1 MTFTQSIATVFGKY
15 AEFRGVA
22 SRPEFWWW
30 ILFTALVNAGL
41 TSLMVWTT
49 AAEGAYPVG
58 PNLTGF
64 WAIAVILPTLAV
76 SVRRLRAAGYSWGE
90 PVLASAAGRGAHR
103 SHRPVC
109 AAGSGPGAGAADR
122 GAHPPVTVPAMG
134 EITPQRGA
142 MM

>member
-30 ILFTALVNAGL
+30 IPFTALVNAGL

-76 SVRRLRAAGYSWGE
+76 SVRRLRAAGYSWANLFWLLL
-90 PVLASAAGRGAHR
+90 PVAGLI
-103 SHRPVC
+103 VLIVLC
-109 AAGSGPGAGAADR
+109 AQPDR
-122 GAHPPVTVPAMG
+122 APAPAQPTAVPTHP
-134 EITPQRGA
+134 
-142 MM
+142 